1 MALTV
6 FLIVFFVLFILGMPV
21 CFSMILSGL
30 SYALVTGEALST
42 FSLTAYAST
51 NSFILIA
58 IPMFILTAEVMNVT
72 SVADR
77 MFDFANS
84 LVSWIPGG
92 MGHTNVLTSVI
103 FAGMSGSAAAD
114 VGGIGYLSYKS
125 MKDRGF
131 GGPFSAAVTAASSC
145 IGPIIPP
152 SIPVI
157 VYTTV
162 ISSASVI
169 HLFLGGVVPGILMA
183 LFMGGYIF
191 ITSKKRGYPV
201 EPRKPWQEIWVAFKR
216 GFLPV
221 LTPVILLASISSGAV
236 TVSEGAV
243 ITVLYSCALG
253 LFVYRQ
259 FGLNKLILCLKNTF
273 VSSGTVL
280 SFFIAGKFFSLV
292 LSRARIPDMFSKML
306 LGITTNATVILLIIN
321 LIFLV
326 LGFFSEALVNITL
339 FAPVFVPVAISVG
352 VDPSVIGVMIVLN
365 TTIGAITPPVGTLV
379 FNIAGITREP
389 LEEVFKEVIPFVV
402 AFLVLILLC
411 IFFPSIISFLPSL
424 ILNH

>member
-1 MALTV
+1 MILAV

-21 CFSMILSGL
+21 AFSMIISGMA
-30 SYALVTGEALST
+30 YALMAGEPLST
-42 FSLTAYAST
+42 FSLMSYSAT

-92 MGHTNVLTSVI
+92 IGHTNVLTSVI

-131 GGPFSAAVTAASSC
+131 DGPFSAAVTAASSC

-169 HLFLGGVVPGILMA
+169 YLFLGGVVPGILMA
-183 LFMGGYIF
+183 LFMMTYI
-191 ITSKKRGYPV
+191 IYISKKRGYPV
-201 EPRKPWQEIWVAFKR
+201 EKRKSAKEIWKAFLR
-216 GFLPV
+216 GLLPV
-221 LTPVILLASISSGAV
+221 LTPVLLLWSISSGMV

-243 ITVLYSCALG
+243 ITVVYATLLG
-253 LFVYRQ
+253 TIVYRQ
-259 FGLNKLILCLKNTF
+259 FGLRKVGVVFKNTF
-273 VSSGTVL
+273 LSCGSVL
-280 SFFIAGKFFSLV
+280 SFFVAGKFFSLV
-292 LSRARIPDMFSKML
+292 LSRARIPDFFSQLL
-306 LGITTNATVILLIIN
+306 LGVSDNRIVILLIIN

-339 FAPVFVPVAISVG
+339 FAPVFVPIAISVG
-352 VDPSVIGVMIVLN
+352 VDPSVIGVMVVLN

-379 FNIAGITREP
+379 YNIAGITREP
-389 LEEVFKEVIPFVV
+389 LEEVFREVIPFVAAYV
-402 AFLVLILLC
+402 LLILLC
-411 IFFPSIISFLPSL
+411 IFFPEIISFLPNL
-424 ILNH
+424 ILK